1 MCFVPRRQTI
11 AFRLPYPVL
20 HRNEEPNY
28 CKMAEYADTEN
39 IFMTTQYAVTKPR
52 LPNQTALCMLA
63 FLIPIAGLII
73 ALIYKGKDDPA
84 TQNTGNTLLMW
95 TLIGFG
101 TGVLL
106 LPIVWIGLFGWLMLA
121 PKTPTPAVVLSS
133 GLIGLMKV

>member
-1 MCFVPRRQTI
+1 
-11 AFRLPYPVL
+11 
-20 HRNEEPNY
+20 
-28 CKMAEYADTEN
+28 
-39 IFMTTQYAVTKPR
+39 MTTQYAVTKPR